1 MRAESGIPEH
11 QIRPYHRSDAA
22 SWLRCRLLSFFPTD
36 YYDDVAVER
45 PCYVHPAIQRVAV
58 VDEAVV
64 GLIDVAVAG
73 ADATIEVLAV
83 HPEHAR
89 RGIGTALL
97 HSVLADLRDAG
108 AVETLD
114 AWTREDVPANRWY
127 LRSGFTEVFSYLHVY
142 KGYEDDATGF
152 QSPAGLD
159 PPLTAFVH
167 APRDREA
174 ELRGRFRRVYVCRR
188 YVRALGG
195 GAVAC
200 GTP

>member
-11 QIRPYHRSDAA
+11 QIRPYQRSDAA
-22 SWLRCRLLSFFPTD
+22 SWLRCRLLSFFSTN

-45 PCYVHPAIQRVAV
+45 PRYAAPAIQRVAV

-73 ADATIEVLAV
+73 AKATIEVLAV

-89 RGIGTALL
+89 RGLGTALL
-97 HSVLADLRDAG
+97 HSVLTELRDAG

-114 AWTREDVPANRWY
+114 VWTREDVPANRWY
-127 LRSGFTEVFSYLHVY
+127 LRSGFTEAFSYLHVY
-142 KGYEDDATGF
+142 KSHEDDAAGF

-167 APRDREA
+167 APREREA
-174 ELRGRFRRVYVCRR
+174 ELRRRFRRVYVCRR
-188 YVRALGG
+188 YVRALRG
-195 GAVAC
+195 GAATC
-200 GTP
+200 DTP